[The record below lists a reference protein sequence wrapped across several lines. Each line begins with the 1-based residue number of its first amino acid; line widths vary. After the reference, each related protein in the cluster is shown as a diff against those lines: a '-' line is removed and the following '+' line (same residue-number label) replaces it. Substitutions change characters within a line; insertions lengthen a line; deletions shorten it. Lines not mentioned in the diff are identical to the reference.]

1 MQNID
6 QYIDFTK
13 LDTPDLSH
21 YDERNMMIHGAGT
34 EIDEL
39 LRDKQLQDTRIGGAA
54 STSTSVASVSDI
66 DDDGTDEP
74 RETPK
79 ATKRKSKASATAT
92 AKEKA
97 PKETAAS
104 TATSKTSSK
113 AASKTNTAGVENT
126 PAMPGLPVEVVPEAA
141 PSAETAQAQAT
152 EKVKKPRKSKKT
164 ASVVLDTVAVEDK
177 PSEDAEIKE
186 MVSKRA

>member
-13 LDTPDLSH
+13 LDTPDLSQ

-39 LRDKQLQDTRIGGAA
+39 LRDKQLQDARIGGAA
-54 STSTSVASVSDI
+54 SATTSAASVGDI

-79 ATKRKSKASATAT
+79 PAKRKLKASATAT

-113 AASKTNTAGVENT
+113 AASKTHPGGAENT
-126 PAMPGLPVEVVPEAA
+126 PAVSGLPVEVV
-141 PSAETAQAQAT
+141 S
-152 EKVKKPRKSKKT
+152 
-164 ASVVLDTVAVEDK
+164 
-177 PSEDAEIKE
+177 
-186 MVSKRA
+186 